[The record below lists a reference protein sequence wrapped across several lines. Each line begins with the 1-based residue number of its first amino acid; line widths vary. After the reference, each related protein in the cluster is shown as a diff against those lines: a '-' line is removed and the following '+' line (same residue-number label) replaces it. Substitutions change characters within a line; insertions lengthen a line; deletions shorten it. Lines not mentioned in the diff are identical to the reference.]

1 MTLSPRARKWVSGL
15 VDFGWPLGLIAGF
28 LITHD
33 MVKATWGLVAG
44 AAIALIVGYALDR
57 RIAPMP
63 LVAGILAVIFGT
75 LTLLFHDPRFVYVKP
90 TVTSTAFGLFLIG
103 GMLLGHSP
111 LKVLLNSPSLT
122 LLSLPDEAWRKLTWR
137 YGLFF
142 LFMAALN
149 EVIWR
154 GAGLPDGQPAAF
166 MVPLV
171 KAISAKE
178 PQAVWLAFRFPG
190 ATIIH
195 VIFGLAQAPL
205 MMKYAQT
212 EETAPPPVE

>member
-1 MTLSPRARKWVSGL
+1 MTLSPRAKRWVSGL

-44 AAIALIVGYALDR
+44 AAIALVVGYVLER

-75 LTLLFHDPRFVYVKP
+75 LTLVFHDPRFVYVKP

-103 GMLLGHSP
+103 GMLMGHSP
-111 LKVLLNSPSLT
+111 LKILLNSRALT
-122 LLSLPDEAWRKLTWR
+122 LLSLPDDAWRKLTWR
-137 YGLFF
+137 YGIFF

-149 EVIWR
+149 EAIWR
-154 GAGLPDGQPAAF
+154 GLGLPDGHPTPALAA
-166 MVPLV
+166 VA
-171 KAISAKE
+171 KAISATKPE
-178 PQAVWLAFRFPG
+178 AVWLAFRFPG

-195 VIFGLAQAPL
+195 VIFGLSQAPL

-212 EETAPPPVE
+212 DEPTPTPVE